1 MFIVF
6 KIYSYFN
13 EEADTLE
20 DIISKLFLSFL
31 DDKIELFQNHDIIEM
46 DIA

>member
-1 MFIVF
+1 MFKEY
-6 KIYSYFN
+6 KINSYFN

-20 DIISKLFLSFL
+20 EIISKLFLSFL
-31 DDKIELFQNHDIIEM
+31 DGKIELFQNHDIIEM